1 MPEITAGTVMGYFL
15 GIVIILVSARI
26 FFAPFKLAL
35 KILINSAIGGIVM
48 FVINSIPF
56 LGIYMGINLVSALV
70 VGILGIPG
78 LCLLLIAQ
86 VFF

>member
-1 MPEITAGTVMGYFL
+1 MPEITAATIMGYFL
-15 GIVIILVSARI
+15 GIVIIVVSAKL

-35 KILINSAIGGIVM
+35 KIFVNSVVGGIAM
-48 FVINSIPF
+48 FVINSLPF
-56 LGIYMGINLVSALV
+56 LGISMGINLVSALV

-78 LCLLLIAQ
+78 LCLLLMAQ

>member
-1 MPEITAGTVMGYFL
+1 MLQITAGTVMGYFL
-15 GIVIILVSARI
+15 GIIIIIVTAKL

-35 KILINSAIGGIVM
+35 KIIMNSIIGAIAM
-48 FVINSIPF
+48 FVINSLPF
-56 LGIYMGINLVSALV
+56 LGISMGINVVSALV